1 MRKLFVNEFLTL
13 DGVMQGPGD
22 PNEDRSDGFDQGG
35 WQLPYF
41 DEVFG
46 NTITEGLQQTGGLL
60 LGRRTYE
67 IFAGHWPNQPPGDPL
82 ASLLNEM
89 PKYVVST
96 SLSEPL
102 AWQNST
108 VIRGDLPNQIGKL
121 KQQSGMDIQ
130 VIGSGE
136 LVQSLIRD
144 DLIDEFR
151 LMIHPLVLGNGK
163 HLFREGGPP
172 LRLQLADSKTT
183 SKGVLIL
190 TYTPEKTKA
199 AIPVGSAEAAVR

>member
-1 MRKLFVNEFLTL
+1 MRKLFVSEFLTL
-13 DGVMQGPGD
+13 DGVMQAPGD
-22 PNEDRSDGFDQGG
+22 PNEDRSGGFEHGG

-41 DEVFG
+41 DEISG
-46 NTITEGLQQTGGLL
+46 NTITDGLKETGGLL

-67 IFAGHWPNQPPGDPL
+67 IFAGWWPNQPADDPL
-82 ASLLNEM
+82 AGPFNEM
-89 PKYVVST
+89 PKYVVSK

-108 VIRGDLPNQIGKL
+108 LIRGDLAGEIGQL
-121 KQQSGMDIQ
+121 KQQSGKDIQ

-136 LVQSLIRD
+136 LVQSLIRN

-151 LMIHPLVLGNGK
+151 LMIHPIVLGNGK
-163 HLFREGGPP
+163 HLFREGNPP
-172 LRLQLADSKTT
+172 LRLRLADSKTT
-183 SKGVLIL
+183 GTGVLIL
-190 TYTPEKTKA
+190 TYTPEKTRT